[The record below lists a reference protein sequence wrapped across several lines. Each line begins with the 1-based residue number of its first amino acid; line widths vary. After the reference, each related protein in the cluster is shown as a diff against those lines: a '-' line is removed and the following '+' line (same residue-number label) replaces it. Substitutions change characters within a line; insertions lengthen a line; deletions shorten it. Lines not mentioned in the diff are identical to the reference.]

1 VLTDQEKQRYHRHT
15 LLAEFG
21 VEGQEKLKA
30 SKVLVIGAGGLGC
43 PALQYLCAAGVGTI
57 GIVDDDVVDISNLQ
71 RQVLYTDQDIGKS
84 KAETAAQKLRTQNP
98 LISVNAYPLRLT
110 SHNALELIS
119 EYDIV
124 VDGSDNFPTRYLVN
138 DACVMLKKPFVMGS
152 IFKFEAQF
160 SVFNCQGGP
169 TYRCIYPNPPNSS
182 DVPNCSQIGVLG
194 VLPGIIGS
202 YQANEAIKVLTG
214 IGQPLSGKLV
224 VLNILTMESNKLLIS
239 LNPDNLNIGE
249 LIDYEKFCSHNNNKQ
264 ENMELKE
271 ITATEL
277 KSMLE
282 NNKDIQIIDVRET
295 DEYDICNIGG
305 ELIPLGTIPDS
316 VDKISRDRQVVVHCH
331 HGRRSATAIM
341 HLMQNEGY
349 SNLFNLKGGINA
361 WSVEVDSSV
370 STY

>member
-1 VLTDQEKQRYHRHT
+1 MLTDQEKQRYHRHT

-21 VEGQEKLKA
+21 IEGQEKLKA

-98 LISVNAYPLRLT
+98 LISVNAYPSRLT

-119 EYDIV
+119 KYDLVI
-124 VDGSDNFPTRYLVN
+124 DGSDNFPTRYLVN
-138 DACVMLKKPFVMGS
+138 DACVILKKPFVMGS
-152 IFKFEAQF
+152 IFKFEAQI

-169 TYRCIYPNPPNSS
+169 TYRCVYPDPPHPG
-182 DVPNCSQIGVLG
+182 DVPNCSEIGVLG
-194 VLPGIIGS
+194 VLPGIAGS

-214 IGQPLSGKLV
+214 IGKPLKGELM
-224 VLNILTMESNKLLIS
+224 VLNVLTMESNKLLIS
-239 LNPDNLNIGE
+239 LNPENLEIDT
-249 LIDYEKFCSHNNNKQ
+249 LIDYEEFCNSKNDKSD
-264 ENMELKE
+264 NMELKE

-277 KSMLE
+277 KDLLD
-282 NNKDIQIIDVRET
+282 NNEDVQIIDVRESH
-295 DEYDICNIGG
+295 EYDICNMGG
-305 ELIPLGTIPDS
+305 ELIPLGTIPENA
-316 VDKISRDRQVVVHCH
+316 DKISKDKKVVVHCH
-331 HGRRSATAIM
+331 HGKRSANAIM

-349 SNLFNLKGGINA
+349 TNLLNLKGGINA
-361 WSVEVDSSV
+361 WSIEVDSSV